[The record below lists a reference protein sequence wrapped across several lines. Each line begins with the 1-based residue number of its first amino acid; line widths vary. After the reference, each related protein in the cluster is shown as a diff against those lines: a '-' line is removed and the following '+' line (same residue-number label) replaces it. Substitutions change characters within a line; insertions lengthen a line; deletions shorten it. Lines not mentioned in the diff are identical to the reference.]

1 MARKHWRLVA
11 GITKTHGKSGEVV
24 ATPVAGLPPLLYAGM
39 HVACVPPVLKRDR
52 FHRIDHVTNAGSGQL
67 ILLSDVTSISD
78 AQVLVGHYLL
88 APVKELPDDLG
99 PALDELVGR
108 QVADHAYGELG
119 RICEIMIGPANDVWV
134 VRQGNKEVLIP
145 AIDEFIDEL
154 PTQGVIHVH
163 LPDGLV

>member
-11 GITKTHGKSGEVV
+11 GITKTHGKGGEVV

-52 FHRIDHVTNAGSGQL
+52 FHRIHHVTNAGSGQL
-67 ILLSDVTSISD
+67 ISLSDVTSISD
-78 AQVLVGHYLL
+78 AQALVGHCLL
-88 APVKELPDDLG
+88 ALVEELPDDLG
-99 PALDELVGR
+99 PTLDELLGR
-108 QVADHAYGELG
+108 HVADRRYGELG
-119 RICEIMIGPANDVWV
+119 HISEIMVGPANDVWV

-145 AIDEFIDEL
+145 AIDEFIDAL
-154 PTQGVIHVH
+154 PAQGVIHVH

>member
-11 GITKTHGKSGEVV
+11 GITKTHGKGGEVV
-24 ATPVAGLPPLLYAGM
+24 AAPVAGLPPLLYDGM

-52 FHRIDHVTNAGSGQL
+52 FHRINHVTNAGSGQL
-67 ILLSDVTSISD
+67 ISLSDVTSISD
-78 AQVLVGHYLL
+78 AQALVGHSLL
-88 APVKELPDDLG
+88 ASVEELPADLG
-99 PALDELVGR
+99 PALDELMGR
-108 QVADHAYGELG
+108 QVMDRTYGELG
-119 RICEIMIGPANDVWV
+119 RISEIMVGPANDVWV

-154 PTQGVIHVH
+154 PAQGVIRVN